1 MTIKLNIASAE
12 RQYYSGPAT
21 KVSVPGV
28 SGGFEIYSGHCP
40 IIALLST
47 GVVSAETPDTDPFVL
62 YIESGLV
69 EVNGNT
75 VSILADSAFLAREL
89 AEDTLLQSQK
99 EFRIKLSEKKDLN
112 YTLLLKQISETN
124 AQLLAI
130 KRLRRHK
137 NNNR

>member
-1 MTIKLNIASAE
+1 MSIELNIASAE
-12 RQYYSGPAT
+12 QQYYNGTAT

-28 SGGFEIYSGHCP
+28 SGGFEIYPGHCP
-40 IIALLST
+40 ILALLTT
-47 GVVSAETPDTDPFVL
+47 GVVAAEIPGSDPMVL

-69 EVNGNT
+69 EVSGNK

-89 AEDTLLQSQK
+89 AEETLLQSQK
-99 EFRIKLSEKKDLN
+99 EFRLKLAEKKDLN
-112 YTLLLKQISETN
+112 YTLLLKQIAETN

-137 NNNR
+137 KPR